1 MSIVV
6 LPTKE
11 LANLDFHKYGKNH
24 EKKQDTRKNVL

>member
-1 MSIVV
+1 MSIVL

-24 EKKQDTRKNVL
+24 DKNQYTRRNVL